1 MVRGT
6 VALPSGTGKDVRIA
20 VFAQGEAATEARAA
34 GADFVGADDLAAEVE
49 GGMLDFDVAIATP
62 DLMPQ
67 VGKLGGCSAR
77 GPMPNPKTGTV
88 TTDVAKADRAT
99 SRAARSST
107 APTATATSTCRGQG
121 ELRPRRAGGQPPGGA
136 DELER
141 AKPSSA
147 KGRTSGASRW
157 RRPWARAL
165 KIDPNRMH
173 PDVTNPPR
181 PDRAGPRPAISNA
194 GAPLGSLIPASTGPP
209 RVLQPRSLLATDIWC
224 PSGPEGAEALA
235 QTKVTALH
243 FPGCPPCPWCSLL
256 PFPGTGRDEHEWR
269 CDGQPETREGRWV
282 VDEVRGRLSD
292 SQAALSL
299 EYRGLNVAD
308 MSALR
313 CLLRQAVPVIFHS
326 HSWLPPGASRT
337 LCGLALRRLRARIIA
352 SCRYVAEP
360 WQPYAREIAVVYN
373 GVAGPKVPLPPHNGP
388 FTVGC
393 IGRIAPEKGQREF
406 IEAARIIHRRRP
418 DARFAIYGATMFA
431 PKSYEEEVRAA
442 AADLPVEFYGWVENV
457 YDALAQIDVLLVP
470 SAPHEATT
478 RVILEAAVARV
489 PVIAFAS
496 GGIPEVLPE
505 DCLASS
511 VEELAQKALAH
522 TSEPVPVRDF
532 SLSRYRAEILRVLG

>member
-1 MVRGT
+1 MNP
-6 VALPSGTGKDVRIA
+6 L
-20 VFAQGEAATEARAA
+20 F
-34 GADFVGADDLAAEVE
+34 
-49 GGMLDFDVAIATP
+49 LDQFSD
-62 DLMPQ
+62 
-67 VGKLGGCSAR
+67 LGGAQQCLLDLLPAMPRSVVAMPGSGDMFQR
-77 GPMPNPKTGTV
+77 VRALGHRTAQIDCGPYPPGWKT
-88 TTDVAKADRAT
+88 AA
-99 SRAARSST
+99 SRARFLVEMPRLAR
-107 APTATATSTCRGQG
+107 QI
-121 ELRPRRAGGQPPGGA
+121 
-136 DELER
+136 
-141 AKPSSA
+141 
-147 KGRTSGASRW
+147 
-157 RRPWARAL
+157 RAL
-165 KIDPNRMH
+165 SRDCDLVYIN
-173 PDVTNPPR
+173 
-181 PDRAGPRPAISNA
+181 GPRLLPAA
-194 GAPLGSLIPASTGPP
+194 
-209 RVLQPRSLLATDIWC
+209 
-224 PSGPEGAEALA
+224 ALA
-235 QTKVTALH
+235 
-243 FPGCPPCPWCSLL
+243 GI
-256 PFPGTGRDEHEWR
+256 R
-269 CDGQPETREGRWV
+269 
-282 VDEVRGRLSD
+282 
-292 SQAALSL
+292 
-299 EYRGLNVAD
+299 
-308 MSALR
+308 
-313 CLLRQAVPVIFHS
+313 VPVIFHS

-418 DARFAIYGATMFA
+418 DARFAIFGATMFA